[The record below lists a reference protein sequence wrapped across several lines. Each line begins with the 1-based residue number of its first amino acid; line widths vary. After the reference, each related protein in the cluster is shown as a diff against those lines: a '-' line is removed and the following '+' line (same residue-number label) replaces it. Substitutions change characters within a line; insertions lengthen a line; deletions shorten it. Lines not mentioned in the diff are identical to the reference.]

1 MKAIGILGSG
11 AVGKTLA
18 DGFSSKG
25 YRVMV
30 GTRHPNKLEKFRDEH
45 PKVLIGSFSEAAEH
59 GHVLVL
65 AVKGTAVRELL
76 KEIDPRHLK
85 GKIVIDA
92 TNPISE
98 KEPTHG
104 VLHFFTD
111 LETSLMEKLQSDHP
125 DVRFVKAFN
134 SIGHALM
141 VDPDLGGAPPSMFF
155 CGNDDDAKKEVREI
169 LEHFGFAPEDMG
181 KVEAARAIEPLC
193 MLWCIPGFLNGEWNH
208 AISLVRR

>member
-30 GTRHPNKLEKFRDEH
+30 GTSHPNKLEKFRDEH
-45 PKVLIGSFSEAAEH
+45 PKVLIGSFAEAAEH

-65 AVKGTAVRELL
+65 ALKGTAVRDLL
-76 KEIDPRHLK
+76 KDIDPRHLK
-85 GKIVIDA
+85 GKVVIDA

-98 KEPTHG
+98 KEPTNG

-141 VDPDLGGAPPSMFF
+141 VDPDLGGVQPSMFF

-169 LEHFGFAPEDMG
+169 LEHFGFVPEDMG
-181 KVEAARAIEPLC
+181 KAEAARAIEPLC

-208 AISLVRR
+208 AISLIRG